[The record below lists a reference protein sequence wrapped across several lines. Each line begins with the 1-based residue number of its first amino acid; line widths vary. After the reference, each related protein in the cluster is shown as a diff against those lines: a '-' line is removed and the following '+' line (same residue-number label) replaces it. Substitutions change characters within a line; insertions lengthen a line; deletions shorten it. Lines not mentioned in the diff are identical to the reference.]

1 VLNTILTQ
9 LNQTIAL
16 PMNSITLPESATR
29 SKFNNWVVLFLR
41 TLQGIEVGQIEVTT
55 PEGEKMKFKGS
66 RAGVSVKL
74 KIYDWRFCER
84 IFLKSDIGLGE
95 SYIRK
100 EWHSDN
106 VNGLIQLAVANEK
119 ILGRIVLGSALSILY
134 YRVKHMLNR
143 NTKKGSKRNILAH
156 YDLGNEFYKLWLDE
170 SMTYSSALFGDADID
185 LKDAQARKYQHIIDQ
200 LEAKPGDHI
209 LELGCGWG
217 GFAEYAAQQGYR
229 VTGIT
234 ISEEQHEY
242 ARVRLQR
249 FGSSVDIQLKDYREV
264 SGKFDHVVSI
274 EMFEALGQSYWPTY
288 FSVIN
293 KVLKPTGNA
302 IIQSITIRNE
312 SFASYAR
319 GTDFIQQYIFPGGM
333 LPSPKKFV
341 QVAQKQGLKLT
352 ATTDFGLDY
361 AKTLAAWELSFT
373 QVEQK
378 VRDLGFDDSFIRMWR
393 FYLKYCQGGFE
404 AEKLGVS
411 QFRLAR

>member
-1 VLNTILTQ
+1 
-9 LNQTIAL
+9 
-16 PMNSITLPESATR
+16 MNSITLPESATR

-170 SMTYSSALFGDADID
+170 SMTYSSAFFGGADID

-209 LELGCGWG
+209 LEIGCGWG

-242 ARVRLQR
+242 ARVRVKR
-249 FGSSVDIQLKDYREV
+249 FGSLVDIQLKDYREV

>member
-1 VLNTILTQ
+1 
-9 LNQTIAL
+9 
-16 PMNSITLPESATR
+16 MNSLTLPESATR
-29 SKFNNWVVLFLR
+29 SKFNNWVALFLR

-55 PEGEKMKFKGS
+55 PEGEKLKFKGS

-200 LEAKPGDHI
+200 LKAKPGDHI
-209 LELGCGWG
+209 LEIGCGWG
-217 GFAEYAAQQGYR
+217 GFAEYAAEQGYR

-242 ARVRLQR
+242 ARVRVQR
-249 FGSSVDIQLKDYREV
+249 FGSLVDIQLKDYRDL
-264 SGKFDHVVSI
+264 SGNFDHVVSI

-288 FSVIN
+288 FSVID

-302 IIQSITIRNE
+302 IVQSITIRNE

-361 AKTLAAWELSFT
+361 AKTLAAWELNFT
-373 QVEQK
+373 EVEQK
-378 VRDLGFDDSFIRMWR
+378 VRDMGFDDSFIRMWR